1 LHVPLKTAPET
12 ADLTDM
18 FEWKPDYSVKIA
30 SIDGQHQNLF
40 RMAEELFASM
50 NAGQGKTALSKTLDR
65 LVQYT
70 QVHFAHEERL
80 MQAHRYPDLAAHI
93 AEHRALTQ
101 KVVAFQSDFETGKA
115 LVTVQLLH
123 FLKDWLQHH
132 IAESD
137 QKYAPFLKE
146 KAVL

>member
-1 LHVPLKTAPET
+1 
-12 ADLTDM
+12 M

-40 RMAEELFASM
+40 RMAEELYAAM
-50 NAGQGKTALSKTLDR
+50 NAGQGKAVLSKTLDR

-80 MQAHRYPDLAAHI
+80 MQAHRYPDIGTHI

-101 KVVAFQSDFETGKA
+101 KVVAFQSEFEMGKA
-115 LVTVQLLH
+115 LITVQLLN

-132 IAESD
+132 IAQSD
-137 QKYAPFLKE
+137 QRYAPFLKE
-146 KAVL
+146 KAVV

>member
-1 LHVPLKTAPET
+1 
-12 ADLTDM
+12 M
-18 FEWKPDYSVKIA
+18 FEWKPEYSVKIA

-40 RMAEELFASM
+40 RMGEELYAAMS
-50 NAGQGKTALSKTLDR
+50 AGQGKAVLSKTLDR

-70 QVHFAHEERL
+70 KVHFAHEERL
-80 MQAHRYPDLAAHI
+80 MRAHGYPDLVAHL
-93 AEHRALTQ
+93 AEHRILTQ
-101 KVVAFQSDFETGKA
+101 KVVAFQSDFEKGKA
-115 LVTVQLLH
+115 LMTVQLLN

-146 KAVL
+146 RAVA

>member
-1 LHVPLKTAPET
+1 LET
-12 ADLTDM
+12 ADLKDM

-40 RMAEELFASM
+40 RIAEELYAAM
-50 NAGQGKTALSKTLDR
+50 NAGQGKAVLSKTLDR

-80 MQAHRYPDLAAHI
+80 MHAHCYPDLDAHI
-93 AEHRALTQ
+93 AEHRSLTQ

-115 LVTVQLLH
+115 LVTVQLLN
-123 FLKDWLQHH
+123 FLKDWLKHH

-146 KAVL
+146 KAVV

>member
-1 LHVPLKTAPET
+1 
-12 ADLTDM
+12 M
-18 FEWKPDYSVKIA
+18 FEWKPQYSVNIA

-40 RMAEELFASM
+40 RMAEELFASRS
-50 NAGQGKTALSKTLDR
+50 AGQGKAVLSKTLDR

-80 MQAHRYPDLAAHI
+80 MQAHRYPDLDAHI

-101 KVVAFQSDFETGKA
+101 KVVAFQSEFETGKA
-115 LVTVQLLH
+115 LVTVQLLN

-132 IAESD
+132 IAQSD
-137 QKYAPFLKE
+137 QKYVPFLKKE
-146 KAVL
+146 AVV